1 MQVNLK
7 NMYTIDELI
16 CVCISRQIEDGEL
29 VAQGMSTPL
38 VAAGYLLAKRTHA
51 PNLTFISAIGQTF
64 CQEWAPLGLATVEN
78 LWLNNGLF
86 TIDFISGVCDFL
98 PRYQPKEFF
107 RPGQVDMFGNFN
119 NVYMGGSYEKPRLR
133 LPGSAGIPDVT
144 IFENH
149 VCLYVPRHGRHTF
162 VPKLD
167 FCSGL
172 GHDPA
177 RKRGSGPKYLVSDL
191 GQFDFGGENGRLRL
205 ITLHPNIPLKRVQAK
220 TGFPLEIASN
230 LNETAPPSP
239 EELRLLRQEIDPLG
253 IRTLETL
260 RGAHRKAKL
269 RQILS
274 AEKDQT

>member
-1 MQVNLK
+1 
-7 NMYTIDELI
+7 
-16 CVCISRQIEDGEL
+16 QIEDGEL
-29 VAQGMSTPL
+29 VAQGMATPL

-64 CQEWAPLGLATVEN
+64 CQDWAPLGLATVED
-78 LWLNNGLF
+78 LWLKQGLL
-86 TIDFISGVCDFL
+86 TIDFISGACDFL

-119 NVYMGGSYEKPRLR
+119 NVFMGGSYEKPRLR
-133 LPGSAGIPDVT
+133 LPGSGGIPDVT
-144 IFENH
+144 VYEEN

-172 GHDPA
+172 GHDLA
-177 RKRGSGPKYLVSDL
+177 RKRGSGPRYLLSDL
-191 GQFDFGGENGRLRL
+191 GQFDFGGENSCLRL
-205 ITLHPNIPLKRVQAK
+205 TSLHPDIPLKRVQAK
-220 TGFPLEIASN
+220 TGFPLEIIPN
-230 LNETAPPSP
+230 LPETEPPNP

-260 RGAHRKAKL
+260 RGAKRKAKL
-269 RQILS
+269 RQIL
-274 AEKDQT
+274 AKETATIQNT